1 MASLAVMTAVNARV
15 AANWTYT
22 TVIAPNTTAAVPTDN
37 SAFLEVLYPVATEEP
52 ISFGSTANNAHEEL
66 GSFRVCLYIP
76 IGAEI
81 NPTATPWMTRIEALM
96 AQFRGVRFSSI
107 DCIGFV
113 GPTIW
118 DDSDD
123 GAYFEISFAVSYR
136 YIKFG

>member
-1 MASLAVMTAVNARV
+1 MASLAVMTAVAARV

-22 TVIAPNTTAAVPTDN
+22 TIIDPNETAAVPTDN
-37 SAFLEVLYPVATEEP
+37 AAFLEILYPITTEEP

-66 GSFRVCLYIP
+66 GAFRICLYIP
-76 IGAEI
+76 IGTEI
-81 NPTATPWMTRIEALM
+81 NPAATPWMTRIETLM
-96 AQFRGVRFSSI
+96 ALFRGIRFSSI